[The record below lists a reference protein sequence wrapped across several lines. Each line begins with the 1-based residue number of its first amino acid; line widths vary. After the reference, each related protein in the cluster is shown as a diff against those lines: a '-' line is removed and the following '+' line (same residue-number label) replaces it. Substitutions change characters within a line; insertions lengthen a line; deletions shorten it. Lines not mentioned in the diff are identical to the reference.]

1 MQLMSA
7 DSGMR
12 HTQIEAFIMTTESPS
27 PRCAVAVLGLALGP
41 GGVPPPEL
49 RARCERAAQLAS
61 ERGDAALILT
71 GGDAKEPSTC
81 DIRIILR
88 F

>member
-1 MQLMSA
+1 ML
-7 DSGMR
+7 
-12 HTQIEAFIMTTESPS
+12 TTESPS

-61 ERGDAALILT
+61 ERSDATLILT
-71 GGDAKEPSTC
+71 GGDAKVPSAC
-81 DIRIILR
+81 DVRKDC
-88 F
+88 

>member
-1 MQLMSA
+1 ML
-7 DSGMR
+7 
-12 HTQIEAFIMTTESPS
+12 TTESPYPS
-27 PRCAVAVLGLALGP
+27 CAVAVLGLALGP

-49 RARCERAAQLAS
+49 RARCERAAHLAS
-61 ERGDAALILT
+61 ERSDATLILT
-71 GGDAKEPSTC
+71 GGDAKEPLTC